1 MGYLLAVDVGTSS
14 CRAVLYT
21 SELKE
26 MGWASQSYDLLTPEP
41 GYAEQDPDTIFH
53 ALLQVIRKCVEQ
65 AAVDKHSITT
75 MSWGTVMHSMIALDS
90 QKRPLTKV
98 WTWADTRSVSQA
110 AALESSFGMD
120 FYERTGCPIHAMY
133 WPAKIRYLQEEQPKI
148 WAETRFLVSL
158 KEYLLLR
165 FTGQLIVDESVA
177 STTGLWNIQERQWD
191 PTILAAIGLREE
203 LLSPSADPLTIW
215 KGITSKTSSLT
226 GLRQDIEIVLGCSDG
241 ALSNVGSGALSPGIM
256 AYMVGTSGAVRVTS
270 ERPLLHPQGNTWCYY
285 IAQDLWIVG
294 GASNNGGNV
303 LKWFR
308 DNMAGGTVDYEQISE
323 LAAASLPG
331 SNGLLFLPFL
341 AGERFP
347 YDPKSQGAFL
357 GLTLSTEQSDIARA
371 MMEGVAFQLLRIF
384 EDVVKVGS
392 QPTEIRV
399 TGGIV
404 NSPVWLEIV
413 ANVLGRELVIPL
425 VKEAS
430 ALGAAM
436 LALVA
441 TKELGDLQ
449 DAAGFVEISH
459 IVQPQEK
466 IREIYLEKYALY
478 KEIERLQIPSIRT
491 RGASGIE

>member
-21 SELKE
+21 RELKE

-41 GYAEQDPDTIFH
+41 GYAEQDPDTILY

-65 AAVDKHSITT
+65 AAVSKHSITT

-110 AALESSFGMD
+110 SVLESSFGMG
-120 FYERTGCPIHAMY
+120 FYERTGCPIHPMY
-133 WPAKIRYLQEEQPKI
+133 WPAKIRYLQEEQPEI
-148 WAETRFLVSL
+148 WAKTRFLVSL

-165 FTGQLIVDESVA
+165 FTGQLIVDDSIA
-177 STTGLWNIQERQWD
+177 STTGLWNMHDRQWD
-191 PTILAAIGLREE
+191 SMILDAIGLRKE
-203 LLSPSADPLTIW
+203 LLSHSTDPLTTLG
-215 KGITSKTSSLT
+215 GITSETASLT
-226 GLRQDIEIVLGCSDG
+226 GLREDIHVVLGCSDG
-241 ALSNVGSGALSPGIM
+241 ALSNVGSGALSPGIL
-256 AYMVGTSGAVRVTS
+256 ACMVGTSGAARVTS
-270 ERPLLHPQGNTWCYY
+270 ERPLLHPQGSTWCYY
-285 IAQDLWIVG
+285 VAQDLWIVG

-308 DNMAGGTVDYEQISE
+308 DNMAHGTIDYGQISE
-323 LAAASLPG
+323 LAAASIPG

-347 YDPKSQGAFL
+347 YNPKSQGAFL
-357 GLTLSTEQSDIARA
+357 GLTLSTESSDVARA

-441 TKELGDLQ
+441 TKELGELQ
-449 DAAGFVEISH
+449 DAAGLVEISH
-459 IVQPQEK
+459 VVQPQEE
-466 IREIYLEKYALY
+466 IREVYLERYALY
-478 KEIERLQIPSIRT
+478 KEIDRLLDPFY
-491 RGASGIE
+491 